1 MINPIAIAVP
11 FSNMGSRTMT
21 LTLLALLLAA
31 APAPAAETPAASA
44 PVTLTSIRAGLAG
57 AWTGKL
63 EYRDYQA
70 DRWFGLPVTVRVE
83 MMGDGVTLI
92 RHADFDDGPKTGIVT
107 ITTAALFDPGTNREQ
122 SVSFRKGREAEL
134 TTATLRLARAEA
146 ADRWTIEEMRDGSD
160 DNRPAHI
167 RETTRRDGATL
178 VTVKEVDFLDDTGET
193 WLVRNRT
200 TLTRQ

>member
-1 MINPIAIAVP
+1 
-11 FSNMGSRTMT
+11 MGSRAMT

-31 APAPAAETPAASA
+31 AAVPAAETPAASA

-83 MMGDGVTLI
+83 MMRDGLTLI
-92 RHADFDDGPKTGIVT
+92 RRADFDDGPKTGIVT
-107 ITTAALFDPGTNREQ
+107 ITTAALFDPATNREQ
-122 SVSFRKGREAEL
+122 SVSLRKGREAEL
-134 TTATLRLARAEA
+134 ITTTLRLTRADA
-146 ADRWTIEEMRDGSD
+146 ADRWTIEEVRDGRD
-160 DNRPAHI
+160 DDRPARI
-167 RETTRRDGATL
+167 RETTRRDGATM

-200 TLTRQ
+200 SLTRQ